1 MNSMEM
7 LRNENLRFSENLTDR
22 NNKIFTDIV
31 IYLRVS
37 NLNEESQE
45 EIISDILRMF
55 LDCQENDKPIENM
68 IGQDY
73 KQFTDNIILAMNPK
87 VSIMN
92 KVKEYSKIAIMGF
105 CILLTIDFI
114 FEYLPKMIKE
124 GFNLNYQYPIELGT
138 IIKYIIIMI
147 VACAI
152 FDYIGKNSFE
162 LSKKHFSKLSNFII
176 GAVFAAFSIFLALL
190 PKLTGNIVILAVN
203 ISYILGIIVI
213 YWAYQVMKK
222 AVKLYDNK
230 QF

>member
-124 GFNLNYQYPIELGT
+124 GFNLNYQYSIELGT

-147 VACAI
+147 AACAI

-190 PKLTGNIVILAVN
+190 PKLTGNIVILSVN

-213 YWAYQVMKK
+213 YWAYQGIKK

>member
-162 LSKKHFSKLSNFII
+162 LSKKHFSKLSKFII

-190 PKLTGNIVILAVN
+190 PKLTGNIVILSVN

-213 YWAYQVMKK
+213 YWAYQGIKK